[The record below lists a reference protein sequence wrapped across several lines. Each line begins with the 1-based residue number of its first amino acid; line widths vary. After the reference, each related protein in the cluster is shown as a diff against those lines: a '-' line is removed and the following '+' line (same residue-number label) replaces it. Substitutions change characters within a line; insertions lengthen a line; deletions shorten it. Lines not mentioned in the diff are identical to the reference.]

1 VTPYMMGYRRRQFLF
16 RVSFWAFFML
26 LSLSLVS
33 GAPSFA
39 QTKVKPGFNLFS
51 PDQDVEIGQQSAV
64 EVERQMPLVKD
75 PAAVKYL
82 NDVGRRLTA
91 VAPGAKYP
99 YQFRLVNVSDINAFA
114 LPGGFMFVNR
124 GLIEAASG
132 EGELAGVMAHEISH
146 VALRHGTNQASK
158 ASLAQAGLG
167 VLGGAMGGSGLTQV
181 IGAIGGFG
189 LNAVFLKF
197 SRKAEEQADIV
208 GTQILAKAGYDP
220 MYMARFFE
228 KLRKELGRDPSKMEQ
243 FFSDHPAPADRAAR
257 VKREIVL
264 LRSTQ
269 RSQPVGAFEEL
280 KATLHRLPPAP
291 SGQQLAQ
298 RQSPQETRAGR
309 PGEISL
315 DPPSSRFRE
324 FRQSRDLFRIE
335 YPENWKTVQS
345 ENGYGVTIVPNGG
358 VVDSG
363 NNQTSIICGA
373 IVNNYE
379 PFEGTG
385 GSTTRKGPVRG
396 RTTLEQATNDLV
408 NQITQANSY
417 LQLVKGS
424 QKKET
429 IEGARVLSV
438 VLSGSSPVTGKE
450 ERVTVF
456 TQSLSDGD
464 VIYSLFIAPGQQYEL
479 LATSFDRM
487 IRSLRIN
494 HEVLH

>member
-1 VTPYMMGYRRRQFLF
+1 MEHGHRLFHFRKGRYGYLKLLLLC
-16 RVSFWAFFML
+16 L
-26 LSLSLVS
+26 LSKALCF
-33 GAPSFA
+33 G
-39 QTKVKPGFNLFS
+39 QTNVKPGFNLFS
-51 PDQDVEIGQQSAV
+51 PEQDIEIGQQSAA
-64 EVERQMPLVKD
+64 EVEKQMPLVKD
-75 PAAVKYL
+75 AAAVKYL
-82 NDVGRRLTA
+82 NDVGHRLA
-91 VAPGAKYP
+91 ALAPGAKYP
-99 YQFRLVNVSDINAFA
+99 YQFKLVNVSDINAFA

-167 VLGGAMGGSGLTQV
+167 VLGGATGGSGLSQV
-181 IGAIGGFG
+181 IGTIGGFG

-220 MYMARFFE
+220 MDMARFFE
-228 KLRKELGRDPSKMEQ
+228 KLRKESGSDPGKMEQ
-243 FFSDHPAPADRAAR
+243 FFSSHPAPADRAAR
-257 VKREIVL
+257 VKKEVGL

-269 RSQPVGAFEEL
+269 RSQPVGGFEQV
-280 KATLHRLPPAP
+280 KATLHTLPPAP

-298 RQSPQETRAGR
+298 RQSPQGTPAGR
-309 PGEISL
+309 PGEVSIE
-315 DPPSSRFRE
+315 PPSSRFRE
-324 FRQSRDLFRIE
+324 FEQRSGLFGIE
-335 YPENWKTVQS
+335 YPENWKAVQS
-345 ENGYGVTIVPNGG
+345 ENGYGATFVPNGG

-363 NNQTSIICGA
+363 NGQTSIVCGA
-373 IVNNYE
+373 MVNSYE

-408 NQITQANSY
+408 TQIIQANSY
-417 LQLVKGS
+417 LQPVKGS
-424 QKKET
+424 QKRET
-429 IEGARVLSV
+429 IDGARALSL
-438 VLSGSSPVTGKE
+438 VLSGLSPVTGQE

-456 TQSLSDGD
+456 TRSLSDGD
-464 VIYSLFIAPGQQYEL
+464 VIYSLFIAPAQQYEL
-479 LATSFDRM
+479 LAKTSERM

-494 HEVLH
+494 HEVLHQ

>member
-1 VTPYMMGYRRRQFLF
+1 MEYSHRPVHAKKGSCADLRLLLF
-16 RVSFWAFFML
+16 CL
-26 LSLSLVS
+26 LFKSLC
-33 GAPSFA
+33 FA
-39 QTKVKPGFNLFS
+39 QTNVKPGFNLFS
-51 PDQDVEIGQQSAV
+51 PEQDIEIGRQSAA
-64 EVERQMPLVKD
+64 EVEKQMPLVKD
-75 PAAVKYL
+75 AAAAKYL
-82 NDVGRRLTA
+82 NDVGRRLA
-91 VAPGAKYP
+91 ALAPGAKYP
-99 YQFRLVNVSDINAFA
+99 YQFKLVNVSEVNAFA

-124 GLIEAASG
+124 GLIEAASS

-167 VLGGAMGGSGLTQV
+167 VLGGATGGSGLSQV
-181 IGAIGGFG
+181 IGAVGGFG

-220 MYMARFFE
+220 MDMARFFE
-228 KLRKELGRDPSKMEQ
+228 KLRKEGGSDPGKMEQ
-243 FFSDHPAPADRAAR
+243 FFSSHPAPADRAAR
-257 VKREIVL
+257 VKKEISL

-269 RSQPVGAFEEL
+269 RSQPVGGFEQV
-280 KATLHRLPPAP
+280 KAALHRLPSAP

-298 RQSPQETRAGR
+298 RQSPQEPRAGR
-309 PGEISL
+309 PDEISI

-335 YPENWKTVQS
+335 YPENWKAVQS

-363 NNQTSIICGA
+363 NGQTGIICGV

-396 RTTLEQATNDLV
+396 RATLEQATNDLV
-408 NQITQANSY
+408 GQIIQANSY

-424 QKKET
+424 QKRET
-429 IEGARVLSV
+429 IDGARALSL
-438 VLSGSSPVTGKE
+438 VLSGLSPITRQE

-456 TQSLSDGD
+456 GRSLSDGD

-479 LATSFDRM
+479 LAKSFDHMVRT
-487 IRSLRIN
+487 LKIN
-494 HEVLH
+494 HEVLHR